1 MAKSLVIVE
10 SPAKARTIS
19 NYLKDEYV
27 IKASVGHVK
36 DLPESRLGVDIDNGF
51 SPEYQVIQGKV
62 KVLREIKNAAQKA
75 KEVYLATDP
84 DREGEAI
91 AWHIAEEVSRPR
103 GNIYR
108 VLFNEITARSVREA
122 IRKPEQLNQNKFEAQ
137 QARRILDRL
146 VGYLV
151 SPLLWDKVRRGLSAG
166 RVQTVAVRL
175 ICEREEE
182 IRKFIP
188 QEYWTLEA
196 SLEGKNLPPFKAYLL
211 RIDSE
216 KAEIRNENEARS
228 IKKELVSLPFSV
240 KQVEK
245 KERRKNPPPPYITS
259 QLQQEAWRKLRF
271 TAKKTMSIAQRLY
284 EGIELGPEGPV
295 GLITYMRTDSVR
307 IAPEALAGV
316 RQFIQE
322 KYGAEYLPEKPN
334 YYKSRKTAQEAHEA
348 IRPTSMKYEPAA
360 VKPFLTKDQ
369 SALYELIWNRFVACQ
384 MNPAVYDQT
393 TVDIEAGKYT
403 FRAAGSVLLF
413 PGFMALYIEAAEENG
428 EGEDKEGKL
437 PELTEGEALKLLELL
452 PEQHFTQ
459 PPPRYTEATLIKELE
474 EKGIGRPST
483 YAAILDNIQER
494 EYVGKEK
501 GRLFPTDLGSLV
513 TDLLV
518 AHFQDIFDV
527 QFTAQ
532 MEDELDKVE
541 EGDMKWTRA
550 LEDFYNPF
558 QKDLEKAKVEMEDI
572 KWKGISTDLTC
583 DKCGAPMVI
592 KLGRH
597 GQFLAC
603 SNYPECK
610 NTKEFQRNEAG
621 EIQVLEAEPV
631 QETCEKCGAPMT
643 IKTGRF
649 GKFLAC
655 SNYPKCKNTKRMM
668 VNGEGKLEV
677 AQDEVS
683 SEVCEKC
690 GSPMLVKTGR
700 FGKFLACSKYPEC
713 KNTKR
718 IGAAGKGKGEA
729 AKPETTGEDCEK
741 CGSPLVYRKG
751 RFGTFIACSNYP
763 RCRYTKKIARGEEP
777 AKGSAEAAPS
787 ASPDAKPAKKK
798 WKPAKAGKKEETDQ
812 KTRKKKA

>member
-19 NYLKDEYV
+19 NYLKNEYV
-27 IKASVGHVK
+27 IKASVGHIK
-36 DLPESRLGVDIDNGF
+36 DLPESRLGVDVDNGF

-62 KVLREIKNAAQKA
+62 KVLKEIKNAAQKA
-75 KEVYLATDP
+75 KEVYIATDP

-91 AWHIAEEVSRPR
+91 AWHIAEEVRRP
-103 GNIYR
+103 GGSIHR
-108 VLFNEITARSVREA
+108 VLFNEITARSVRLA
-122 IRKPEQLNQNKFEAQ
+122 MSNPEQLNQNKFEAQ

-146 VGYLV
+146 VGYMV

-175 ICEREEE
+175 LCEREEE
-182 IRKFIP
+182 IRKFVP

-216 KAEIRNENEARS
+216 KAEIRNETEARS
-228 IKKELVSLPFSV
+228 IKKDLASLSFRV
-240 KQVEK
+240 TQIER

-259 QLQQEAWRKLRF
+259 QLQQEAWRKLHF

-284 EGIELGPEGPV
+284 EGIELGQEGPV

-307 IAPEALAGV
+307 IAPEALTAV

-322 KYGAEYLPEKPN
+322 KYGADYLPEKPN
-334 YYKSRKTAQEAHEA
+334 YYRSRKTAQEAHEA
-348 IRPTSMKYEPAA
+348 IRPTSMKYDPAA

-393 TVDIEAGKYT
+393 TVDIGAGKYT
-403 FRAAGSVLLF
+403 FRATGSVLLF

-428 EGEDKEGKL
+428 GEEDREGKL
-437 PELTEGEALKLLELL
+437 PELTEGEVLKLLELL

-494 EYVGKEK
+494 EYVAKEK
-501 GRLFPTDLGSLV
+501 GRLFPTDLGCLV

-518 AHFQDIFDV
+518 ANFQDIFDL

-541 EGDMKWTRA
+541 EGEMKWTRA
-550 LEDFYNPF
+550 LEDFYDPF

-621 EIQVLEAEPV
+621 EIRVVEVEPV
-631 QETCEKCGAPMT
+631 QEKCEKCGAPMV

-655 SNYPKCKNTKRMM
+655 SNYPQCKNTKKMT

-677 AQDEVS
+677 AQEEVS

-690 GSPMLVKTGR
+690 GAPMLIKTGR
-700 FGKFLACSKYPEC
+700 FGKFLACSRYPEC
-713 KNTKR
+713 RNTKR
-718 IGAAGKGKGEA
+718 IGPAGKGKGEA
-729 AKPETTGEDCEK
+729 AKPVPTGEDCEK

-763 RCRYTKKIARGEEP
+763 RCRYTKKIAKGEEP
-777 AKGSAEAAPS
+777 AEIAAEL
-787 ASPDAKPAKKK
+787 ASGVKPGGKK
-798 WKPAKAGKKEETDQ
+798 PAGKKE
-812 KTRKKKA
+812 RKKKEGKAEKKEG

>member
-1 MAKSLVIVE
+1 MSKPLVIVE

-19 NYLKDEYV
+19 NYLKNEYV
-27 IKASVGHVK
+27 IKASVGHIK
-36 DLPESRLGVDIDNGF
+36 DLPGSRLGVDIDKGF
-51 SPEYQVIQGKV
+51 APEYEVIQGKA
-62 KVLREIKNAAQKA
+62 KVLKEIKNAAQKA

-91 AWHIAEEVSRPR
+91 AWHIAEEIEPGAAR
-103 GNIYR
+103 IHR
-108 VLFNEITARSVREA
+108 VLFNEITARAIREA
-122 IRKPEQLNQNKFEAQ
+122 MGKPERLNQNKFEAQ

-182 IRKFIP
+182 IRKFVP
-188 QEYWTLEA
+188 QEYWTIEA
-196 SLEGKNLPPFKAYLL
+196 SLEGRNPPPFNALL
-211 RIDSE
+211 ARIGPE
-216 KAEIRNENEARS
+216 KAEIKNEAEARA
-228 IKKELVSLPFSV
+228 IREELSSLPFAV
-240 KQVEK
+240 RQIER

-284 EGIELGPEGPV
+284 EGIEIGQEGPV

-307 IAPEALAGV
+307 IAPEALEAV
-316 RQFIQE
+316 RQFIRE
-322 KYGAEYLPEKPN
+322 KFGPDYLPEKPN
-334 YYKSRKTAQEAHEA
+334 FYRSRKTAQEAHEA
-348 IRPTSMKYEPAA
+348 IRPTSLKHEPAA
-360 VKPFLTKDQ
+360 LRAFLTKDQ
-369 SALYELIWNRFVACQ
+369 YALYELIWNRFVACQ

-393 TVDIEAGKYT
+393 AADIEAGKYT
-403 FRAAGSVLLF
+403 LRATGSVLLF
-413 PGFMALYIEAAEENG
+413 PGFMALYIEAVEENG
-428 EGEDKEGKL
+428 NGEDREGGL
-437 PELTEGEALKLLELL
+437 PELSEGEALKLLDLR

-459 PPPRYTEATLIKELE
+459 PPPRYTEATLIRELE

-483 YAAILDNIQER
+483 YATILDNIQER
-494 EYVGKEK
+494 EYVAKEK
-501 GRLFPTDLGSLV
+501 GRLFPTELGCLV

-518 AHFQDIFDV
+518 ANFQDIFDV

-541 EGDMKWTRA
+541 EGEMKWTRA
-550 LEDFYNPF
+550 LEDFYAPF

-572 KWKGISTDLTC
+572 KWKGIATELKC

-603 SNYPECK
+603 SNYPDCK

-621 EIQVLEAEPV
+621 EIQVMEPGPV
-631 QETCEKCGAPMT
+631 QETCDKCGSPM
-643 IKTGRF
+643 IVKTGRF

-655 SNYPKCKNTKRMM
+655 SNYPKCRNTKKMV

-677 AQDEVS
+677 AQEEVS

-690 GSPMLVKTGR
+690 GAAMVVKAGR
-700 FGKFLACSKYPEC
+700 FGKFLACSNYPDC
-713 KNTKR
+713 KNTRR
-718 IGAAGKGKGEA
+718 IGPEGKAKAQAA
-729 AKPETTGEDCEK
+729 PPLPVGEDCEK

-751 RFGTFIACSNYP
+751 RFGPFIACSNYP
-763 RCRYTKKIARGEEP
+763 TCRYTRRIARIPEG
-777 AKGSAEAAPS
+777 AEAA
-787 ASPDAKPAKKK
+787 AATAKPEEP
-798 WKPAKAGKKEETDQ
+798 KPAGPEGEKKEEGG
-812 KTRKKKA
+812 KKARPKKK

>member
-1 MAKSLVIVE
+1 MAKSLIIVE

-19 NYLKDEYV
+19 SYLKDEYV
-27 IKASVGHVK
+27 IKASVGHIK

-62 KVLREIKNAAQKA
+62 KVLKEIKTAAQKA

-91 AWHIAEEVSRPR
+91 AWHIAEEVRRPG
-103 GNIYR
+103 GNIHR

-122 IRKPEQLNQNKFEAQ
+122 MLKPERLNQNKFEAQ

-146 VGYLV
+146 VGYMV

-175 ICEREEE
+175 LCEREEE
-182 IRKFIP
+182 IRKFVP

-196 SLEGKNLPPFKAYLL
+196 SLEGKNPPPFKAYLL

-216 KAEIRNENEARS
+216 KAEIRNETEARS
-228 IKKELVSLPFSV
+228 IKKDLASLPFSV
-240 KQVEK
+240 KQVER

-284 EGIELGPEGPV
+284 EGIELGQEGPV

-307 IAPEALAGV
+307 IAPEALAVV

-360 VKPFLTKDQ
+360 VKSFLTKDQ
-369 SALYELIWNRFVACQ
+369 AALYELIWNRFVACQ

-393 TVDIEAGKYT
+393 TVDIGAGKYT

-413 PGFMALYIEAAEENG
+413 PGFMALYIEAVEENG

-437 PELTEGEALKLLELL
+437 PELTEGEALKVLELL

-459 PPPRYTEATLIKELE
+459 PPPRYSEATLIKELE

-494 EYVGKEK
+494 EYVAKGK
-501 GRLFPTDLGSLV
+501 GRLFPTDLGCLV

-541 EGDMKWTRA
+541 EGEMKWTRA
-550 LEDFYNPF
+550 LEDFYDPF

-621 EIQVLEAEPV
+621 EIQVVEAEPV
-631 QETCEKCGAPMT
+631 QEKCEKCGALMV

-655 SNYPKCKNTKRMM
+655 SNYPECKNTKKMM

-683 SEVCEKC
+683 SEACEKC
-690 GSPMLVKTGR
+690 GSPMLVKSGR

-729 AKPETTGEDCEK
+729 STPDPTGEDCEK

-763 RCRYTKKIARGEEP
+763 RCRYTKKIAKGEEP
-777 AKGSAEAAPS
+777 AGAAAEATPAVK
-787 ASPDAKPAKKK
+787 PDGKKPAEKKGGENK
-798 WKPAKAGKKEETDQ
+798 EGTGKKAGKKM
-812 KTRKKKA
+812 A

>member
-27 IKASVGHVK
+27 IKASVGHIK
-36 DLPESRLGVDIDNGF
+36 DLPESRLGVDIDKGF
-51 SPEYQVIQGKV
+51 SPEYQVIPGKV
-62 KVLREIKNAAQKA
+62 KVLKEIKTAAQKA

-91 AWHIAEEVSRPR
+91 AWHIAEEVRRPG
-103 GNIYR
+103 GNIHR

-122 IRKPEQLNQNKFEAQ
+122 MLKPERLNQNKFEAQ

-146 VGYLV
+146 VGYMV

-175 ICEREEE
+175 LCEREEE
-182 IRKFIP
+182 IRKFVP

-196 SLEGKNLPPFKAYLL
+196 SLEGKNPPPFKAYLL

-216 KAEIRNENEARS
+216 KAEIRNETEAQS
-228 IKKELVSLPFSV
+228 IKKDLASLPFSV
-240 KQVEK
+240 KQVER

-259 QLQQEAWRKLRF
+259 QIQQEAWRKLRF

-284 EGIELGPEGPV
+284 EGIELGQEGPV

-360 VKPFLTKDQ
+360 VKSFLTKDQ
-369 SALYELIWNRFVACQ
+369 SGLYELIWNRFVACQ

-393 TVDIEAGKYT
+393 TVDIGAGKYT

-413 PGFMALYIEAAEENG
+413 PGFMALYIETLEENG
-428 EGEDKEGKL
+428 GGGDKEGKL

-459 PPPRYTEATLIKELE
+459 PPPRYSEATLIKELE

-494 EYVGKEK
+494 EYVAKEK
-501 GRLFPTDLGSLV
+501 GRLFPTDLGCLV
-513 TDLLV
+513 TELLV

-541 EGDMKWTRA
+541 EGEMKWTRV
-550 LEDFYNPF
+550 LEDFYDPF

-621 EIQVLEAEPV
+621 EIQVVEVEPV
-631 QETCEKCGAPMT
+631 QEKCEKCGAPMV

-655 SNYPKCKNTKRMM
+655 SNYPECKNTKKMM

-690 GSPMLVKTGR
+690 GSPMVVKTGR

-718 IGAAGKGKGEA
+718 IGATGKEKGEA
-729 AKPETTGEDCEK
+729 SKPDPTGEDCEK

-763 RCRYTKKIARGEEP
+763 RCRYTQKIAKGQETPGTPGET
-777 AKGSAEAAPS
+777 SQ
-787 ASPDAKPAKKK
+787 ASKPEEKKPAPQKEEKKK
-798 WKPAKAGKKEETDQ
+798 EGAEKKV
-812 KTRKKKA
+812 RKKKN

>member
-1 MAKSLVIVE
+1 MSKPLVIVE

-19 NYLKDEYV
+19 NYLKNEYV
-27 IKASVGHVK
+27 IKASVGHIK
-36 DLPESRLGVDIDNGF
+36 DLPESRLGVDIEKGF
-51 SPEYQVIQGKV
+51 TPEYQVIKGKV
-62 KVLREIKNAAQKA
+62 KVLKEIKTASQKA
-75 KEVYLATDP
+75 KEIYIATDP

-91 AWHIAEEVSRPR
+91 AWHIAEEIHQPSK
-103 GNIYR
+103 IIHR
-108 VLFNEITARSVREA
+108 VLFNEITVRSVREA
-122 IRKPEQLNQNKFEAQ
+122 MLKPERLNQDKFEAQ

-175 ICEREEE
+175 LCEREEE
-182 IRKFIP
+182 IRKFVP
-188 QEYWTLEA
+188 QEYWTIEA
-196 SLEGKNLPPFKAYLL
+196 SLEGKNPPPFKAGLF
-211 RIDSE
+211 RIHSE
-216 KAEIRNENEARS
+216 KAEIKTGEEAQS
-228 IKKELVSLPFSV
+228 ILKDLSSVSFLV
-240 KQVEK
+240 KQIER

-259 QLQQEAWRKLRF
+259 HLQQEAWRKLRF

-284 EGIELGPEGPV
+284 EGIELGQEGPV

-307 IAPEALAGV
+307 IAPEALAAV

-322 KYGAEYLPEKPN
+322 KFGADYLPEKPN
-334 YYKSRKTAQEAHEA
+334 FYKSRKTAQEAHEA
-348 IRPTSMKYEPAA
+348 IRPTSMKYGPEQ
-360 VKPFLTKDQ
+360 VKSFLTKDQ
-369 SALYELIWNRFVACQ
+369 LALYDLIWNRFVACQ

-393 TVDIEAGKYT
+393 AVDVEAGNYT
-403 FRAAGSVLLF
+403 FRATGSVLLF

-428 EGEDKEGKL
+428 NGEEKEGRL
-437 PELTEGEALKLLELL
+437 PELAEGEILKLLELT

-459 PPPRYTEATLIKELE
+459 PPPRYTEATLIRELE

-483 YAAILDNIQER
+483 YASILDNIQER
-494 EYVGKEK
+494 EYVAKEK
-501 GRLFPTDLGSLV
+501 GRLFPTELGCLV

-518 AHFQDIFDV
+518 VNFQDIFDV

-541 EGDMKWTRA
+541 EGELRWTQA
-550 LEDFYNPF
+550 LEDFYHPF

-572 KWKGISTDLTC
+572 KWKGIATDLTC
-583 DKCGAPMVI
+583 ESCGAPMVI

-621 EIQVLEAEPV
+621 EIQVIEAEPM
-631 QETCEKCGAPMT
+631 QETCEKCGAPMMV
-643 IKTGRF
+643 KTGRF

-655 SNYPKCKNTKRMM
+655 TNYPRCKNTKKMM

-683 SEVCEKC
+683 SEVCENC
-690 GSPMLVKTGR
+690 GAPMVIKTGR
-700 FGKFLACSKYPEC
+700 FGKFLACSKYPDC

-718 IGAAGKGKGEA
+718 IGAEGKGKGDGS
-729 AKPETTGEDCEK
+729 KPEPTGEDCEQ
-741 CGSPLVYRKG
+741 CGAPLVYRKG
-751 RFGTFIACSNYP
+751 RFGPFIACSNYP
-763 RCRYTKKIARGEEP
+763 RCRYTKKIAKVPDAPGAPGETGP
-777 AKGSAEAAPS
+777 AIRPRAPS
-787 ASPDAKPAKKK
+787 PALEMGEKKK
-798 WKPAKAGKKEETDQ
+798 EGPGKKTG
-812 KTRKKKA
+812 KKKV